1 MTAIEVALLLIGVV
15 FILGSFFIMEKL
27 SPTELSRVA
36 ELSED
41 ELRMVMDRELEITG
55 AKISDMADQAVDLS
69 MSQIQRKMEKDTNE
83 KIMAISEYSDVVM
96 EKLQKFNN
104 EVTFLYSMLGD
115 KHTELN
121 ECMEQLNDLILACQ
135 TVRVQPA
142 SVRMQ
147 PETVRVQQAVVRT
160 QPEMTQVQ
168 QAAVRTQPETV
179 RMQSEALQ
187 VQPAAAVRQYQ
198 EPPAA
203 PLKDDGATEPD
214 QIFDEMDEAKQ
225 PEAPA
230 ASSVPE
236 TAETENEA
244 GSTNVREKILER
256 YRDGED
262 LKDIA
267 RDLGLGYGEVKL
279 IVELYK
285 GEENQ

>member
-1 MTAIEVALLLIGVV
+1 MTAIEVTLLLIGVV
-15 FILGSFFIMEKL
+15 FILGSFFIIEKL
-27 SPTELSRVA
+27 SPSELSRVA

-83 KIMAISEYSDVVM
+83 KIMAISEYSAAVM

-121 ECMEQLNDLILACQ
+121 ESMAQLNDLILACRTVQ
-135 TVRVQPA
+135 TPPVSVQAQPSIVQP
-142 SVRMQ
+142 Q
-147 PETVRVQQAVVRT
+147 PAIVQPT
-160 QPEMTQVQ
+160 I
-168 QAAVRTQPETV
+168 
-179 RMQSEALQ
+179 
-187 VQPAAAVRQYQ
+187 VQPAAAQLQPTAARVQPTVQQQ
-198 EPPAA
+198 EPPAVL
-203 PLKDDGATEPD
+203 LKDGGGKESGKVSDEQPDEVKQTETVTV
-214 QIFDEMDEAKQ
+214 QEE
-225 PEAPA
+225 
-230 ASSVPE
+230 PE
-236 TAETENEA
+236 TAEDMNEA
-244 GSTNVREKILER
+244 DSANVREIILER
-256 YRDGED
+256 YRGGEN
-262 LKDIA
+262 LKDVA

>member
-83 KIMAISEYSDVVM
+83 KIMAISEYSDAVM

-121 ECMEQLNDLILACQ
+121 ECMEQLNELILACQ

-142 SVRMQ
+142 SVRTQRETARTQTAAVRMQPETVRIQ
-147 PETVRVQQAVVRT
+147 PETVRVQ
-160 QPEMTQVQ
+160 PETVQVP
-168 QAAVRTQPETV
+168 QAAVPPLPEV
-179 RMQSEALQ
+179 
-187 VQPAAAVRQYQ
+187 PAAAL
-198 EPPAA
+198 
-203 PLKDDGATEPD
+203 LKDDGVKEAD
-214 QIFDEMDEAKQ
+214 QIFDEMDVATQ

-230 ASSVPE
+230 AQTVSE
-236 TAETENEA
+236 AAEPENEA
-244 GSTNVREKILER
+244 GSTNVRGKILER
-256 YRDGED
+256 YRNGED

>member
-15 FILGSFFIMEKL
+15 FILGSFFIIEKL
-27 SPTELSRVA
+27 SPSELSRVA

-83 KIMAISEYSDVVM
+83 KIMAISEYSAAVM

-121 ECMEQLNDLILACQ
+121 ESMAQLNDLILACR
-135 TVRVQPA
+135 TVQAQPVSVQAQPAVARVQP
-142 SVRMQ
+142 
-147 PETVRVQQAVVRT
+147 TI
-160 QPEMTQVQ
+160 
-168 QAAVRTQPETV
+168 
-179 RMQSEALQ
+179 
-187 VQPAAAVRQYQ
+187 VQPAAAQLQPASARVQPTVQQQ
-198 EPPAA
+198 EPAA
-203 PLKDDGATEPD
+203 VPFKDGGGKESGKVSDEQPDEVKQTETVTV
-214 QIFDEMDEAKQ
+214 QEE
-225 PEAPA
+225 
-230 ASSVPE
+230 PE
-236 TAETENEA
+236 TAEDMNEA
-244 GSTNVREKILER
+244 DSANVREMILER
-256 YRDGED
+256 YRGGEN
-262 LKDIA
+262 LKDVA

>member
-15 FILGSFFIMEKL
+15 FILGSFFIIEKL
-27 SPTELSRVA
+27 SPSELSRVA

-83 KIMAISEYSDVVM
+83 KIMAISEYSAAVM

-121 ECMEQLNDLILACQ
+121 ESMAQLNDLILACR
-135 TVRVQPA
+135 TVQAQPAVARVQP
-142 SVRMQ
+142 
-147 PETVRVQQAVVRT
+147 TI
-160 QPEMTQVQ
+160 
-168 QAAVRTQPETV
+168 
-179 RMQSEALQ
+179 
-187 VQPAAAVRQYQ
+187 VQPAAAQLQPASARVQPTVQQQ
-198 EPPAA
+198 EPAA
-203 PLKDDGATEPD
+203 VPFKDGGGKESGKVSDEQPDEVKQTETVTV
-214 QIFDEMDEAKQ
+214 QEE
-225 PEAPA
+225 
-230 ASSVPE
+230 PE
-236 TAETENEA
+236 TAEDMNEA
-244 GSTNVREKILER
+244 DSANVREMILER
-256 YRDGED
+256 YRGGEN
-262 LKDIA
+262 LKDVA

>member
-15 FILGSFFIMEKL
+15 FILGSFFIIEKL
-27 SPTELSRVA
+27 SPSELSRVA

-83 KIMAISEYSDVVM
+83 KIMAISEYSAAVM

-121 ECMEQLNDLILACQ
+121 ESMAQLNDLILACRTVQ
-135 TVRVQPA
+135 TPPVSVQTPPVSVQAQPVSVQAQPAIVQP
-142 SVRMQ
+142 
-147 PETVRVQQAVVRT
+147 TI
-160 QPEMTQVQ
+160 
-168 QAAVRTQPETV
+168 
-179 RMQSEALQ
+179 
-187 VQPAAAVRQYQ
+187 VQPAAAQLQPTAARVQPTVQQQ
-198 EPPAA
+198 EPPAV
-203 PLKDDGATEPD
+203 PLKDGGGKESGKVSDEQPDEVKQTETVTV
-214 QIFDEMDEAKQ
+214 QEE
-225 PEAPA
+225 
-230 ASSVPE
+230 PE
-236 TAETENEA
+236 TAEDMNEA
-244 GSTNVREKILER
+244 DSANVREIILER
-256 YRDGED
+256 YRGGEN
-262 LKDIA
+262 LKDVA